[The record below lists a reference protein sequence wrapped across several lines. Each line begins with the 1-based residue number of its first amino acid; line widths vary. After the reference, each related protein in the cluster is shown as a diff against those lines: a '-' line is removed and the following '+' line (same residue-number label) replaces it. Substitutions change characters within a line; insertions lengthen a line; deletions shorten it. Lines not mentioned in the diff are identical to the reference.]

1 MKKPSFTPS
10 LNPIMA
16 LLAACV
22 VLFSSGLSVYGQQ
35 IASRPLTPREIDIY
49 ALPDDT
55 MTSGGLKVVGIG
67 ESIYLEAQV
76 PKGTVTN
83 GVEWSI
89 VSRPLGGSVA
99 ELLPTPILPEMP
111 IFSQGDRAILEVA
124 GRTHFIPDLEGKYMI
139 QAIVSTDDEPITL
152 ETQVT
157 GAFYVGA
164 GVIDGASPSY
174 PQCGLC
180 HEENALSYIDTG
192 HATAFEQQI
201 DGMGSSHFNESCVS
215 CHSLGKGDGDVSGSF
230 FEVAADTGWTFPETL
245 EPGNWD
251 AMPAELQAMAN
262 VQCEHCHGAG
272 SIHHGDIT
280 TTAVSLSSG
289 DCGQCHDAE
298 PYHVIN
304 QQWDL
309 SEHAVATRY
318 PTGPGRGSCV
328 ECHSGVGFIEEMDG
342 VIEKSTDYE
351 AIVCAA
357 CHDPHSAENKHQ
369 VRTVADVTLENGHI
383 VEMGGTGKLCLNC
396 HKGRQDAESYVEGD
410 VSSHFGPHRSVQGD
424 MFNGTNG
431 IEYGK
436 VMSGASAHLYAVED
450 SCVGCHMQSVDS
462 DNPAANM
469 AGGHTFKMVW
479 DGETPDDHDDDMAM
493 VGACVDCHGPV
504 DDFDMAR
511 ADYNYDGVVEGIQ
524 TEVQHL
530 LEALAMKLPPIGEPT
545 MQIDTSYPYSDAEKK
560 ALFNYKAVSDD
571 GSYGIHNPRY
581 ITGLLTASIE
591 DLSDP
596 FNSVFNGTNIPLGGE
611 WFYSPWFEFYAPNG
625 SAGWIY
631 HYEHGHLFVSGD
643 AETIWLYEARTGQWR
658 YTTPDTYP
666 VMLSPDTG
674 QWLYYAGRDAANKR
688 MFYDFA
694 TGEWI
699 VIL

>member
-504 DDFDMAR
+504 DDF
-511 ADYNYDGVVEGIQ
+511 
-524 TEVQHL
+524 
-530 LEALAMKLPPIGEPT
+530 
-545 MQIDTSYPYSDAEKK
+545 
-560 ALFNYKAVSDD
+560 
-571 GSYGIHNPRY
+571 
-581 ITGLLTASIE
+581 
-591 DLSDP
+591 
-596 FNSVFNGTNIPLGGE
+596 
-611 WFYSPWFEFYAPNG
+611 
-625 SAGWIY
+625 
-631 HYEHGHLFVSGD
+631 
-643 AETIWLYEARTGQWR
+643 
-658 YTTPDTYP
+658 
-666 VMLSPDTG
+666 
-674 QWLYYAGRDAANKR
+674 
-688 MFYDFA
+688 
-694 TGEWI
+694 
-699 VIL
+699 